1 MALTDVQIRKAAP
14 LAKDYKLSDSGGLYL
29 MVKTT
34 GGKLWQMSYRY
45 AAKSKTLSFGKYPL
59 ISLAEVREK
68 AFEAKKLLANGIDP
82 GALKKANKQ
91 AVLANHA
98 NSFESVA
105 TEWFKHWSQ
114 RINPRHSEY
123 VWTRL
128 RADVFPQIGYLPIE
142 EIQAPVLVQMI
153 KKIEVRGAMDIA
165 KRNYNTC
172 GQIFRYAIAHGLATR
187 NPVTDVHASDFM
199 VPRQTTNFA
208 RIDAKDLPDLLT
220 KIDAY
225 PGSALTRLSMLLM
238 ALTFL
243 RTSEMIGAKW
253 SEIDFENS
261 LWRVPGSRMKVKTR
275 GEHLVPLASQ
285 SVQVLKALKVVSGH
299 RELIFPGERDPAKPM
314 SINTILGG
322 LKRMGYKGRM
332 TGHGFRGLASTTL
345 HEASFN
351 HFHIEVQLAHTE
363 QNEVAAAYNHAK
375 YLDQRTKMMQWWG
388 DYLDKARGGVTY
400 PYPPLPK
407 GYVPT
412 T

>member
-14 LAKDYKLSDSGGLYL
+14 VDKDYKLSDSGGLYL

-45 AAKSKTLSFGKYPL
+45 GAKSKTLSFGKYPL

-68 AFEAKKLLANGIDP
+68 AFEAKKLLTNGIDP

-105 TEWFKHWSQ
+105 TQWFKHWSQ

-128 RADVFPQIGYLPIE
+128 KADVFPEIGHLPIE
-142 EIQAPVLVQMI
+142 EIQAPILVRMI

-199 VPRQTTNFA
+199 APRQTTNFA
-208 RIDAKDLPDLLT
+208 RIDSKDLPDLLT

-225 PGSALTRLSMLLM
+225 QGSSLTRLSMSLM

-243 RTSEMIGAKW
+243 RTSELIGAKW
-253 SEIDFENS
+253 SEIDFDNA

-275 GEHLVPLASQ
+275 GEHLVPLSTQA
-285 SVQVLKALKVVSGH
+285 VQVLKALKVVSGH
-299 RELIFPGERDPAKPM
+299 KALIFPGERDPSKPM
-314 SINTILGG
+314 SNNTILGG
-322 LKRMGYKGRM
+322 LKRMGYQGRM
-332 TGHGFRGLASTTL
+332 TGHGFRGLASTSL
-345 HEASFN
+345 HEANFN
-351 HFHIEVQLAHTE
+351 HFHVEVQLAHTE
-363 QNEVAAAYNHAK
+363 ENEVAAAYNHAK
-375 YLDQRTKMMQWWG
+375 YLAQRTLMMQWWG
-388 DYLDKARGGVTY
+388 DYLDKARAGVTY

-412 T
+412 N

>member
-14 LAKDYKLSDSGGLYL
+14 LDKDYKLSDSGGLYL
-29 MVKTT
+29 MVKST
-34 GGKLWQMSYRY
+34 GGKLWQMSYRF

-82 GALKKANKQ
+82 GAQKKANKQ

-105 TEWFKHWSQ
+105 TQWFKHWSQ

-128 RADVFPQIGYLPIE
+128 KADVFPEIGHLPIE
-142 EIQAPVLVQMI
+142 EIQAPVLVRMI

-187 NPVTDVHASDFM
+187 NPVTDVHAADFM
-199 VPRQTTNFA
+199 APRQTTNFA

-225 PGSALTRLSMLLM
+225 QGSALTRLSMSLM

-243 RTSEMIGAKW
+243 RTSELIGAKW
-253 SEIDFENS
+253 SEIDFDNA

-275 GEHLVPLASQ
+275 GEHLVPLSSQ
-285 SVQVLKALKVVSGH
+285 AVQVLKALKVVSGH
-299 RELIFPGERDPAKPM
+299 KALIFPGERDPSKPM
-314 SINTILGG
+314 SNNTILGG
-322 LKRMGYKGRM
+322 LKRMGYQGRM
-332 TGHGFRGLASTTL
+332 TGHGFRGLASTSL
-345 HEASFN
+345 HEANFN
-351 HFHIEVQLAHTE
+351 HHHIEVQLAHTE
-363 QNEVAAAYNHAK
+363 ENEVAAAYNHAK

-388 DYLDKARGGVTY
+388 DYLDKARVGVTY
-400 PYPPLPK
+400 PYPPLPT
-407 GYVPT
+407 GYVLT

>member
-14 LAKDYKLSDSGGLYL
+14 LDKDYKLSDSGGLYL

-68 AFEAKKLLANGIDP
+68 AFEAKKLLANGMDP

-105 TEWFKHWSQ
+105 TQWFKHWSQ

-128 RADVFPQIGYLPIE
+128 KADVFPEIGHLPIE
-142 EIQAPVLVQMI
+142 EIQAPILVRMI

-187 NPVTDVHASDFM
+187 NPVTDVHSSDFM
-199 VPRQTTNFA
+199 APRQTTNFA

-225 PGSALTRLSMLLM
+225 QGSALTRLSMSLM

-243 RTSEMIGAKW
+243 RTSELIGAKW
-253 SEIDFENS
+253 SEIDFDNA

-275 GEHLVPLASQ
+275 GEHLVPLSSQ
-285 SVQVLKALKVVSGH
+285 AVQVLRALKVASGH
-299 RELIFPGERDPAKPM
+299 KALIFPGERDPAKPM
-314 SINTILGG
+314 SNNTILGG
-322 LKRMGYKGRM
+322 LKRMGYQGRM
-332 TGHGFRGLASTTL
+332 TGHGFRGLASTAL
-345 HEASFN
+345 HEANFN

-363 QNEVAAAYNHAK
+363 ENEVAAAYNHAK
-375 YLDQRTKMMQWWG
+375 YLPQRTLMMQWWG
-388 DYLDKARGGVTY
+388 DYLDKARQSTY
-400 PYPPLPK
+400 Q
-407 GYVPT
+407 
-412 T
+412 